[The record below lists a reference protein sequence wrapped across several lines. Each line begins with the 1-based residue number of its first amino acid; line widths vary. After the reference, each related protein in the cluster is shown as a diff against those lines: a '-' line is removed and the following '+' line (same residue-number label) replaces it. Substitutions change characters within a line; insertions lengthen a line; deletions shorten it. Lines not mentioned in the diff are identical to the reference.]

1 MVFVVAPVLVS
12 AVAMLTEVKRGIA
25 AKATMDAAVVF
36 IIVFQ
41 LRNFKR
47 ENVHN
52 RISSFGFDVVLLGGR
67 IFSLPAGCEAR
78 RSTGETKAF
87 VIEASVFRQAERGEL
102 DDQN

>member
-1 MVFVVAPVLVS
+1 M
-12 AVAMLTEVKRGIA
+12 
-25 AKATMDAAVVF
+25 
-36 IIVFQ
+36 
-41 LRNFKR
+41 
-47 ENVHN
+47 
-52 RISSFGFDVVLLGGR
+52 LLGGR

>member
-1 MVFVVAPVLVS
+1 
-12 AVAMLTEVKRGIA
+12 MLTEVKRGIA

-67 IFSLPAGCEAR
+67 IFLVAGSCVAIE

-87 VIEASVFRQAERGEL
+87 VIEASVFLQAERGEA
-102 DDQN
+102 DDRN